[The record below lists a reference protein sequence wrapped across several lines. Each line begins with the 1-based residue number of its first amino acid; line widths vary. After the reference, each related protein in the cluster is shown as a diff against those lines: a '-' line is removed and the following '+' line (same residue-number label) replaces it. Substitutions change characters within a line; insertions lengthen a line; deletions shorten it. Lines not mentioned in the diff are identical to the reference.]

1 VKGDKMKFLLQF
13 ITLVFLSMFA
23 TVLLGISID
32 KNSVGLLVASVF
44 TFVVVWLIYQGADN

>member
-1 VKGDKMKFLLQF
+1 MKFLLQF
-13 ITLVFLSMFA
+13 ATLGFLI
-23 TVLLGISID
+23 LLALGLVAASID